1 MPGGLAPT
9 RMLTV
14 AVAAELVYQLFGSNM
29 SSPQTGQM
37 NAHARAPTIDG
48 WVKITNIECAAWIA
62 FLCVLD
68 KSFWP
73 ALGGGIAGAS
83 MYYKYK
89 YAIETGLRSTE
100 PPTEDYQNPEAPYNG
115 NQVYSQA

>member
-29 SSPQTGQM
+29 SSPQTGEM
-37 NAHARAPTIDG
+37 NAHARAPTLDK
-48 WVKITNIECAAWIA
+48 WVTLTNAECAAWIG

-68 KSFWP
+68 KSWWP
-73 ALGGGIAGAS
+73 ALGGALAGVS
-83 MYYKYK
+83 MYAKYK
-89 YAIETGLRSTE
+89 YAIKSGLESNE
-100 PPTEDYQNPEAPYNG
+100 PPTEDYQNPEAPYSG
-115 NQVYSQA
+115 IQV